1 MEYINMETMLTSK
14 KSIFQTIIDFI
25 FTVNFITI
33 GMLIVSIARSIET
46 QTLYA
51 DAYPEHLQGFSRIAA
66 SWFMAVAFE
75 VTATVVTVNE
85 KHDKY
90 KTKTIIFAIAS
101 VIMTALFLAGGNEPM
116 GFSPQVTGEVNYKHL
131 ITQVFLSA
139 VSGYMVYVFAELFT
153 DKAKAER
160 IEIDTQLLLAE
171 AQNEL
176 SILKNKLTQADQQLN
191 LGEGKLSEAH
201 QQLTLLESK
210 LSERDLDVSL
220 GEEKLTEAQL
230 KVTLLENKLSERDL
244 DVSLGEVKLSE
255 AHLKV
260 TSLEEE
266 LTEYHQKVQELEQE
280 LEERKL
286 KASRA
291 KRDALTIPFAK
302 TGS

>member
-1 MEYINMETMLTSK
+1 METMLTSK

-101 VIMTALFLAGGNEPM
+101 VIMTALFLAGGNEPI
-116 GFSPQVTGEVNYKHL
+116 VAVGETNYKHL

-244 DVSLGEVKLSE
+244 DVSLGELKLSE

-291 KRDALTIPFAK
+291 KRDTFTIPFSK
-302 TGS
+302 IGSWFHSK

>member
-1 MEYINMETMLTSK
+1 MLTSK

-51 DAYPEHLQGFSRIAA
+51 DAYPIHLQGFSRIAA

-116 GFSPQVTGEVNYKHL
+116 GVSTQVTGEVNYKHL

-171 AQNEL
+171 AQEEL
-176 SILKNKLTQADQQLN
+176 TLLKNKLTQADQQLN
-191 LGEGKLSEAH
+191 LGEGKLNKVH
-201 QQLTLLESK
+201 QQLTLLES
-210 LSERDLDVSL
+210 
-220 GEEKLTEAQL
+220 
-230 KVTLLENKLSERDL
+230 KLSERDL

-266 LTEYHQKVQELEQE
+266 LTEFHQKVQELEQE